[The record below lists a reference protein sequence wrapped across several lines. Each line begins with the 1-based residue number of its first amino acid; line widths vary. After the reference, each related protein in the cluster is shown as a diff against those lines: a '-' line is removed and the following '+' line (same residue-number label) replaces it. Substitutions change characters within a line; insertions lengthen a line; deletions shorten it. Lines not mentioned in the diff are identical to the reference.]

1 MWIHKLSWLS
11 WIIIKHLNF
20 GFAFSNYEGF
30 PDVDPIVIVITDDVS
45 QFPSSMIEINQ
56 ISNHTARI
64 YPKPYLRISQ
74 QQSFPVTQKLCT
86 LPRILVLV
94 SCGNVYDRA

>member
-1 MWIHKLSWLS
+1 MWIHNLSWLS
-11 WIIIKHLNF
+11 WKIIKHLNF
-20 GFAFSNYEGF
+20 GFAFSNYEAF

-64 YPKPYLRISQ
+64 YPK
-74 QQSFPVTQKLCT
+74 T
-86 LPRILVLV
+86 LPANFPTTVLSSNPKTMHSAPNPRFSV
-94 SCGNVYDRA
+94 LWQCI